1 MPLQILVELLPSDF
15 FLQVELDHLGFLLD
29 FVLVGEVGDGREAKA
44 VGEVALVEGISEGWL
59 VHLNLME
66 DYLIFID

>member
-29 FVLVGEVGDGREAKA
+29 FVLVGEVGDGREAEA
-44 VGEVALVEGISEGWL
+44 VGEVALVEGISEG
-59 VHLNLME
+59 
-66 DYLIFID
+66 